1 MVAASATDGPR
12 QLGLDDAMTS
22 NTQKNDNRILTDA
35 ELNGVSGGAG
45 NFFTDAASKPR
56 TNGDNPFVQV
66 VSLAERKAFYRDSWG
81 QCAGIPAA

>member
-1 MVAASATDGPR
+1 
-12 QLGLDDAMTS
+12 
-22 NTQKNDNRILTDA
+22 
-35 ELNGVSGGAG
+35 LNGVSGGAG